1 MNIFKKG
8 AVTKQDLI
16 ICGIILAVAVLIG
29 AGYFFLLRPSW
40 QTQITQLEATIT
52 AKKQELDNAQ
62 RKAARKDLLD
72 EELAKVEAV
81 VDVFED
87 RLPDERELAELAEY
101 FEEAAIETQL
111 AIEKISALP
120 DIKSSTLIQIPYSV
134 AVSGN
139 YHQIA
144 RFINQLERGDRFFKI
159 TDLYIE
165 EQEDGASPASFT
177 VTTYQFVKAEEG
189 APAGAQS

>member
-1 MNIFKKG
+1 MRFPKKG

-16 ICGIILAVAVLIG
+16 ICGIISAVAVLIG
-29 AGYFFLLRPSW
+29 VGYYFGLRRSW
-40 QTQITQLEATIT
+40 QDQITQLQATIT
-52 AKKQELDNAQ
+52 TKNQELTIARQ
-62 RKAARKDLLD
+62 KAKLEDELLK
-72 EELAKVEAV
+72 EVAEVKAV
-81 VDVFED
+81 VDLFED
-87 RLPDERELAELAEY
+87 RLPLERELAQLAVD

-111 AIEKISALP
+111 AVEKISALP

-144 RFINQLERGDRFFKI
+144 RFINQLERDDRFFKI
-159 TDLYIE
+159 TDLYIQ